1 MNRVVAGLVCLLLVG
16 VSQGQ
21 EFPKPGPEHEM
32 LKKLEGVWEATVKSS
47 FEPGKPPTESKGTAT
62 YKMECQGL
70 WLSGDFRG
78 SFGGMPFQGKG
89 LDSYDPGKKK
99 YVGVWV
105 DSMGGPPMISEGT
118 YDKDKKTLT
127 MTSDYPGPDGK
138 PTKFKMVTEYKD
150 NDNFVFTMSAPGP
163 GGKEA
168 VVMTIV
174 YKRKK

>member
-1 MNRVVAGLVCLLLVG
+1 
-16 VSQGQ
+16 
-21 EFPKPGPEHEM
+21 
-32 LKKLEGVWEATVKSS
+32 
-47 FEPGKPPTESKGTAT
+47 
-62 YKMECQGL
+62 
-70 WLSGDFRG
+70 
-78 SFGGMPFQGKG
+78 
-89 LDSYDPGKKK
+89 
-99 YVGVWV
+99 
-105 DSMGGPPMISEGT
+105 
-118 YDKDKKTLT
+118 